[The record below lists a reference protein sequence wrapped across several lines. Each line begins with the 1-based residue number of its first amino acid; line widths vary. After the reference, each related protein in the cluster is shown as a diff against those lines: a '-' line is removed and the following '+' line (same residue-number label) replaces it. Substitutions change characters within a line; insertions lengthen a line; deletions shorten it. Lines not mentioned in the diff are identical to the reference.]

1 MVFSRRKALRRI
13 AFTSPL
19 RRTDARF
26 TVSYTAAWSAMPSRK
41 SWLNPSWRIRRASTS
56 SLPFRRVPMTW
67 SSQVWLRNTL
77 KTKACTRCLSADGS
91 AVREHS
97 RSTRVSAK
105 ERPACQLLR
114 QFSAVW
120 RGEGGLFFTGE
131 LYMRNVQVSTCK
143 NARRKKGVAG
153 PVPDF
158 TCLFWGCPLPSCK
171 WPGVFPAGL
180 SLFPQDYVFL
190 QGPCLFERGT
200 VYFVFA

>member
-120 RGEGGLFFTGE
+120 RGGDCSSPG
-131 LYMRNVQVSTCK
+131 NSTCGTFRFQPAK
-143 NARRKKGVAG
+143 RPAEKGDAG
-153 PVPDF
+153 PAPDF